1 MISIIT
7 AVHNQLPMNQLFLT
21 YLQKHTH
28 HPFELIII
36 DNSST
41 DGSTEFFKK
50 AGAKVIET
58 GGNFNYPFCQN
69 LGIQHAKHDW
79 LVFLNNDVAVSPYW
93 DLRALEVIQKNN
105 IDIGSCVAP
114 ENMGQKWST
123 FFYRKKWRWIKK
135 LHLRDNHDSL
145 FFEKLMG
152 VMFFDFNRFC
162 ANRWQKKMYQT
173 NEGFAGS
180 SFILHRKTLSKVGLW
195 DERIQSAD
203 FDLFLR
209 AKMRSMEQ
217 RDMQPIQLLQG
228 VYLHHFMGISSK
240 NGFPRF
246 TNVEQMISLE
256 EKWGGKEKINQLL
269 KDCGLHV

>member
-28 HPFELIII
+28 YPFELIII

-41 DGSTEFFKK
+41 DGSSELFKTSN
-50 AGAKVIET
+50 AKVIHS
-58 GGNFNYPFCQN
+58 GGNFNYPYCQN
-69 LGIQHAKHDW
+69 LGISHAKHDW
-79 LVFLNNDVAVSPYW
+79 LVFLNNDVVVSPNW
-93 DLRALEVIQKNN
+93 DLRALEVMQKNKV
-105 IDIGSCVAP
+105 DIGSCVAP
-114 ENMGQKWST
+114 ENMGEKWAT
-123 FFYRKKWRWIKK
+123 FYYRKKWKWIKK
-135 LHLRDNHDSL
+135 LYLKDSNNQADL
-145 FFEKLMG
+145 EQLIGF
-152 VMFFDFNRFC
+152 MFSDFNQFC
-162 ANRWQKKMYQT
+162 EKRWKNKMYQT
-173 NEGFAGS
+173 SEGFAGS

-195 DERIQSAD
+195 DECIQSAD

-209 AKMRSMEQ
+209 TKMRSMEQ

-240 NGFPRF
+240 HGFPRF
-246 TNVEQMISLE
+246 TNAEQMISLE